1 LAEAIQVTLPDHE
14 YSGARERL
22 TTKTLPDR
30 STLALFLGLLFGIS
44 ILGPVPAY
52 TEEELLARQIAER
65 MISEESWVAL
75 MVASRD
81 QIRKLMREKF
91 SKHVDMSSVSDR
103 DLDTYLKIATEI
115 GAEAVVAGMRSAF
128 TKKLE
133 ELQKKDQEI
142 LLSCLQLLPCD
153 RGGFSSAG
161 RTILEGMQAF
171 GGAKGQEIGE
181 AVGLATKTQLM
192 EKLKSMDETD
202 FDNRDALIRFL
213 NQKTPRI

>member
-1 LAEAIQVTLPDHE
+1 MRPKTIFVRGALVFSLTLFWGLSIVSPGPAHAEDA
-14 YSGARERL
+14 S
-22 TTKTLPDR
+22 
-30 STLALFLGLLFGIS
+30 
-44 ILGPVPAY
+44 
-52 TEEELLARQIAER
+52 LARQIAER
-65 MISEESWVAL
+65 MISEESWIAL

-103 DLDTYLKIATEI
+103 DLDTYLEVSTDI
-115 GAEAVVAGMRSAF
+115 GLKAIVAGMRSAF

-153 RGGFSSAG
+153 REGFSSAG
-161 RTILEGMQAF
+161 RTILEDMQAF

-181 AVGLATKTQLM
+181 AVGLATKTQMM

-213 NQKTPRI
+213 NQKTPRN